1 MIDSYKQ
8 LIVWQK
14 SVKLVEL
21 IYKLTERLPKNEEY
35 CLSSQMRRAAVS
47 IPSNIAE
54 GYKRKGLGEY
64 LNFLSIADASTAELE
79 TQIII
84 TKKLYPGLDFKDAEL
99 LLEEVQKML
108 ITLIKKLGFKKIL
121 NPKPLTLN
129 PNNDGQAVVISVL
142 IIGFLLSVALTL
154 SLLFIPKI
162 RASSEISKS
171 SAALY
176 AAESGLEWCLY
187 VNRKSPPQ
195 PTPSP
200 PIMAN
205 NATFL
210 NGKVNPPVPLT
221 SADCLIPPLKILGT
235 YQGISRAFEISF

>member
-14 SVKLVEL
+14 SLKLVEL
-21 IYKLTERLPKNEEY
+21 IYRLTEKLPKNEEY
-35 CLSSQMRRAAVS
+35 CLSSQMRRAAIS

-64 LNFLSIADASTAELE
+64 LNFLSIADASAAELE
-79 TQIII
+79 TQIVI
-84 TKKLYPGLDFKDAEL
+84 TQKLYPRLDFKETES

-108 ITLIKKLGFKKIL
+108 ITLIKKLGFKKTL
-121 NPKPLTLN
+121 NPKPSTLN
-129 PNNDGQAVVISVL
+129 PGQRGAAVL
-142 IIGFLLSVALTL
+142 ISILLVGVLLSIVLTL
-154 SLLFIPKI
+154 SLIFTPKI
-162 RASSEISKS
+162 RASSEVKKS

-187 VNRKSPPQ
+187 IYRRGAVAAPVMSNGASYVNGYTGNPLVAGDCS
-195 PTPSP
+195 
-200 PIMAN
+200 A
-205 NATFL
+205 ATI
-210 NGKVNPPVPLT
+210 KV
-221 SADCLIPPLKILGT
+221 IGT

>member
-14 SVKLVEL
+14 SIKLVEL

-35 CLSSQMRRAAVS
+35 CLSSQMRRAAIS

-64 LNFLSIADASTAELE
+64 LNFLSIADASAAELE
-79 TQIII
+79 TQIVI
-84 TKKLYPGLDFKDAEL
+84 TKKLYPRLDFKETEL

-121 NPKPLTLN
+121 NPKPSTLN
-129 PNNDGQAVVISVL
+129 PNSDGQALVISIL
-142 IIGFLLSVALTL
+142 IVGFLLSIALTL
-154 SLLFIPKI
+154 SALFIPKI
-162 RASSEISKS
+162 RATSETGKS

-187 VNRKSPPQ
+187 VYKHGAVAAPVMGNL
-195 PTPSP
+195 
-200 PIMAN
+200 
-205 NATFL
+205 ATFL
-210 NGKVNPPVPLT
+210 NGNINPPAPLT
-221 SADCLIPPLKILGT
+221 AADCLTPPVKILGT
-235 YQGISRAFEISF
+235 YQGISRALEISF